1 MNALALALVV
11 AAAAPTAG
19 DVEIAAAQA
28 EAEAFVAL
36 KQQRDCD
43 AADAFLRAHTQ
54 LAEDTFLTN
63 ADLVLERAGDAA
75 SARFVFAHPVVD
87 GGARAASLAVRAGA
101 PRIAYV
107 AWMVGCGSR
116 HAASDSAVF
125 VSGVAEGGTWTGST
139 SS

>member
-43 AADAFLRAHTQ
+43 AFLRAHTQ
-54 LAEDTFLTN
+54 LAKDTFLTN
-63 ADLVLERAGDAA
+63 AGLVLERAAMQRRRA
-75 SARFVFAHPVVD
+75 SCSPTQLSMV
-87 GGARAASLAVRAGA
+87 ARAQR
-101 PRIAYV
+101 R
-107 AWMVGCGSR
+107 WR
-116 HAASDSAVF
+116 
-125 VSGVAEGGTWTGST
+125 
-139 SS
+139 